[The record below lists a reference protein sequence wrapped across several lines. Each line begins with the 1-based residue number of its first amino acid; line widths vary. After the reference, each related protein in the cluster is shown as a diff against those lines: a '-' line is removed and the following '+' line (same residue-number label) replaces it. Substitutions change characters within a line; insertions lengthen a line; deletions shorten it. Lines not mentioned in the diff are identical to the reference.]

1 MQAADNLSN
10 ATITNET
17 IRVTVSL
24 TMQLVNITEPR
35 DMSLF
40 PSALDATN
48 EVTNVVLDV
57 LEEIRSQNNTQMQT
71 VEEAG
76 TVRHC
81 MHNIM

>member
-17 IRVTVSL
+17 IRATVSL
-24 TMQLVNITEPR
+24 TMQLVNITEPS

-57 LEEIRSQNNTQMQT
+57 LEEIRSNTET

-76 TVRHC
+76 TVRLHAC
-81 MHNIM
+81 KN